1 MTERFDEFYDSDELS
16 FGDAPTKEVEEHL
29 QDLGG
34 SGLALDMGAG
44 DGRNS
49 LYLAEK
55 GFDVIALDSSKTGIE
70 KLKRIAAER
79 GLGDRLKTVH
89 GDARTW
95 EYPER
100 KFDLIFAITL
110 FDHLETGDIGKLFYK
125 VRKSLKR
132 GGYIF
137 IKVHT
142 IEDPGYKGDDENAS
156 ELSSEIKHYFRPNEL
171 LKHLKGNFHIK
182 KYEERTEHDTTHGE
196 PHKHGFARVV
206 ARKMK

>member
-16 FGDAPTKEVEEHL
+16 FGDAPTKEVEEYI
-29 QDLGG
+29 DGLGG

-49 LYLAEK
+49 LFLAEK
-55 GFDVIALDSSKTGIE
+55 GFDVIALDSSKTGLE
-70 KLKRIAAER
+70 KLQRIANER
-79 GLGDRLKTVH
+79 GLGDRLKIVH
-89 GDARTW
+89 MDAREW

-100 KFDLIFAITL
+100 KFDLIVAITL
-110 FDHLETGDIGKLFYK
+110 FDHLEGSDINKLFHK

-142 IEDPGYKGDDENAS
+142 IEDPGYRGDDDNAS

-171 LKHLKGNFHIK
+171 LKLLRGNYHIR